1 MWLKLS
7 LVFNLLWVLNLY
19 TQNQLPLA
27 NGNFETLNSDGSGFS
42 YWSNVQN
49 SGGIVNYSIETNNLI
64 SGSTK
69 AQKSQIVSLGASGWN
84 VKTQSDYLFQ
94 VESGQTYTGRFWA
107 KASGSNSAV
116 MKVVFQASDVANSYQ
131 GNNITISQNWQQY
144 THSFTVSENS

>member
-69 AQKSQIVSLGASGWN
+69 AQKSQIISLGASGWN

-94 VESGQTYTGRFWA
+94 VESGQTYTVRF
-107 KASGSNSAV
+107 
-116 MKVVFQASDVANSYQ
+116 
-131 GNNITISQNWQQY
+131 
-144 THSFTVSENS
+144 